1 MARSADFDLAAALR
15 SPSFTPAE
23 RDATALVELVLAGD
37 ERAPAVLAKLGGARA
52 TLAARL
58 DEPDDARRMRLVGAL
73 GLIARRGDAPAIELV
88 IARLG
93 DPSSRVRRAAIG
105 ALGNLGGELARAAI
119 ATRWDAADVTPD
131 ERRALADALGKLGG
145 DDALGKLR
153 ALDPGGD
160 AELARR
166 RDRALLVADRSGK
179 RGEDSSVRDDVA
191 PRSSLTVVLH
201 CKRGL
206 ARLLADELRAGTV
219 IASPAT
225 AGRAAAPEAV
235 RSTIDDASVELALA
249 GPWRGLWRSR
259 LWLDAGIRVPRPALA
274 DPAESIARG
283 IVDAAPLLAAWT
295 TGPIR
300 WRLDVG
306 SGKQRAVIW
315 RVAKLVAAAAP
326 ALVNDPTETTWDVI
340 VRDASLELQPRRITD
355 PRFAYRVADVP
366 AASHPTVA
374 AALAFAAGARQGDR
388 VWDPFV
394 GSALELIERSRL
406 GPVRS
411 LAGTDLSEGALAAAR
426 ANLAAAGVTATLE
439 LGDARAVLG
448 ERDLELVITNPPL
461 GGRVQV
467 DAPALLAQLLPIV
480 ARRLVAGGRLVWI
493 VPAHAAAHLGKLADK
508 LALRRTL
515 FVPDVDL
522 GGVRVCLERREL
534 S

>member
-37 ERAPAVLAKLGGARA
+37 DRAPAVLAKLGAARA
-52 TLAARL
+52 TIAARL

-88 IARLG
+88 IARLA

-119 ATRWDAADVTPD
+119 AARWDAGDVTPD

-145 DDALGKLR
+145 DDAIGKLR
-153 ALDPGGD
+153 ALDPGDD

-191 PRSSLTVVLH
+191 SRSPLTVVLH

-206 ARLLADELRAGTV
+206 AKLLADELRTGK
-219 IASPAT
+219 
-225 AGRAAAPEAV
+225 
-235 RSTIDDASVELALA
+235 TIDDASVELALA
-249 GPWRGLWRSR
+249 GPWRELWRSR
-259 LWLDAGIRVPRPALA
+259 LWIDAGIRVPRPALA
-274 DPAESIARG
+274 DLAESIARG
-283 IVDAAPLLAAWT
+283 LVDAAPLLAAWT
-295 TGPIR
+295 SGPIR

-374 AALAFAAGARQGDR
+374 AALAFAAGARPRDR

-439 LGDARAVLG
+439 LGDARAALG

-467 DAPALLAQLLPIV
+467 DAPALLAQLLPVV
-480 ARRLVAGGRLVWI
+480 ARRLVTGGRLAWI

-508 LALRRTL
+508 LGLRRTL
-515 FVPDVDL
+515 FAPDVDL

-534 S
+534 G